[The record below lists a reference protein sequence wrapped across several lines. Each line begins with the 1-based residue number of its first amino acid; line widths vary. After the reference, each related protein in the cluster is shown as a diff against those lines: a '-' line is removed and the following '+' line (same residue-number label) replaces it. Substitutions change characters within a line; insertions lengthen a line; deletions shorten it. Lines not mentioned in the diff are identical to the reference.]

1 MALHIQA
8 IRYAVVG
15 IASNL
20 ALYALYLAMTAFG
33 VGYKS
38 AMSGLYLLGM
48 LQTFIFNKRWTF
60 AHRGAN
66 NRSLLRYIVAYG
78 FGYLL
83 NLTMLHVLVDQ
94 FGFPHQ
100 IIQGLAVVIVAVT
113 LFLLQR
119 YWVFAH
125 DTKALATH
133 CPERIL

>member
-1 MALHIQA
+1 MALHVQA

-15 IASNL
+15 IASNFALYVMYL
-20 ALYALYLAMTAFG
+20 ALTAFG
-33 VGYKS
+33 AGHKS

-60 AHRGAN
+60 AYQGSSSP
-66 NRSLLRYIVAYG
+66 SLLRYAVGYG

-83 NLTMLHVLVDQ
+83 NLAMLHVLVDQ

-100 IIQGLAVVIVAVT
+100 IIQGLAIVVVAVT

-119 YWVFAH
+119 YWIFAH
-125 DTKALATH
+125 DVKILAPH
-133 CPERIL
+133 CPERIQ

>member
-20 ALYALYLAMTAFG
+20 ALYVLYLALTAFG
-33 VGYKS
+33 VGPKS

-48 LQTFIFNKRWTF
+48 LQTFMFNKRWTF
-60 AHRGAN
+60 SHVGAHRGPFI
-66 NRSLLRYIVAYG
+66 RYVLSYA

-83 NLTMLHVLVDQ
+83 NLAVLLILVDWAHW
-94 FGFPHQ
+94 PHQ
-100 IIQGLAVVIVAVT
+100 IVQGVMILILAAM

-119 YWVFAH
+119 YWVFA
-125 DTKALATH
+125 KADL
-133 CPERIL
+133 PQQI